1 MKQTTY
7 IQVLVTVRVYHDS
20 KAGLQAAKAEA
31 KENLHYESYCY
42 GKETYSAKVVKSKF
56 YKEPT

>member
-20 KAGLQAAKAEA
+20 KAGLQEA
-31 KENLHYESYCY
+31 KREAKKHLSYESYCY
-42 GKETYSAKVVKSKF
+42 GEYNYSAKVIKSKII
-56 YKEPT
+56 KEPT